1 MNQRRID
8 LAAPPLDL
16 TTADDL
22 TAAVEAANLV
32 CFPTDTVY
40 GVGGCRRPETVAAI
54 AAVKGRQMNK
64 SREADKP
71 LQVIFATLNL
81 LLEEVPLEP
90 RISAAVRRL
99 LPGPLTLVVPYPR
112 GWSCPPPGEV
122 GGVPTLGLRVPLWAR
137 GARLLAQLQVPL
149 IASSANRAGESP
161 PRRLADVAPTVLA
174 GCDLVC
180 DGGQVDGRASSVV
193 DLSRYETQG
202 VWRLLRAGAWDEAR
216 IASALRA

>member
-1 MNQRRID
+1 MNQRRAD

-16 TTADDL
+16 TSGDAL
-22 TAAVEAANLV
+22 TAAVEAAHLV

-54 AAVKGRQMNK
+54 AAAKGR
-64 SREADKP
+64 EAGKP
-71 LQVIFATLNL
+71 LQVIFATLSM
-81 LLEEVPLEP
+81 LLEQVPLEP

-99 LPGPLTLVVPYPR
+99 LPGPLPLVVPYPR
-112 GWSCPPPGEV
+112 GWSCPPPGDV
-122 GGVPTLGLRVPLWAR
+122 GGVATLGLRVPLWPR
-137 GARLLAQLQVPL
+137 GARLLAQLQAPL
-149 IASSANRAGESP
+149 IASSANRAGEP
-161 PRRLADVAPTVLA
+161 APRRLADVDPTVLA

-202 VWRLLRAGAWDEAR
+202 VWSLLRAGAWDEAR
-216 IASALRA
+216 IATALGT